1 MNTEEGFALASL
13 KEFVK
18 LWGSDTKASF
28 HLECQD
34 GQAWFKLSS
43 FLFHPGSPHFAPPH
57 SHHERKY
64 PKTRRRKGPS
74 QVLRDQ
80 ARAAAHRASK
90 NTSDTEKPAAAT
102 ADENPTAPVDPLPT
116 PHSAPP
122 PPPPAPPSIP
132 FEAADRPTPPRARP
146 VSTKIAVPALF
157 Q

>member
-1 MNTEEGFALASL
+1 MLWYFGSRPEKRNTEEGFALASL

-18 LWGSDTKASF
+18 LWGSGTKASF

-43 FLFHPGSPHFAPPH
+43 FLGHPGSPHFAPPH
-57 SHHERKY
+57 SHPEQQY

-80 ARAAAHRASK
+80 AREAAHRATK

-102 ADENPTAPVDPLPT
+102 ADENSTATITSLC
-116 PHSAPP
+116 S
-122 PPPPAPPSIP
+122 SIN
-132 FEAADRPTPPRARP
+132 T
-146 VSTKIAVPALF
+146 S
-157 Q
+157 